1 MTLRLPIRGR
11 YGWQQGAGLLLAA
24 LLLPA
29 GLRAQT
35 SYTLTECIQRVQ
47 EENLQLKQAENQ
59 RAISA
64 TDLKQSKLDFLPDV
78 NASANWRRNWG
89 TSFDA
94 FSFQRVNRT
103 TDFSS
108 PQINASMP
116 LFEGFSRIY
125 RMHQAEHTLAADR
138 LQAESVKNDLI
149 TQTALNFLNILV
161 DKSQLAITRGRIE
174 VLEQQ
179 LTRLQ
184 SLESAGQRTEAE
196 VKNVEAQLALEEVNA
211 VNQQNQLA
219 RDKLRLVQLL
229 QLDPDQDYRF
239 QAPDT
244 MRGGRLNEPLPELS
258 AVVSNAMS
266 TLPQVQA
273 PRQRMAAAA
282 DAAQAARGGLYPT
295 VTLSGNL
302 GSNYTSNGGVPV
314 YEFDTLNIG
323 GQALP
328 IDRELVEV
336 RRDGYFQQLEDNF
349 SQGMNLRVSVPIF
362 NGWQVRR
369 QIQVAEIQHR
379 NAELSLQ
386 QAKNELR
393 NTVEQ
398 AYLDVEAAR
407 KRYRALQKQVR
418 AFEEVFKVT
427 ERQYNAGTVNFLQY
441 REALNNRSR
450 ARNELQQ
457 ARYDY
462 RFKRAILEF
471 YNGAPLQF

>member
-1 MTLRLPIRGR
+1 
-11 YGWQQGAGLLLAA
+11 
-24 LLLPA
+24 
-29 GLRAQT
+29 
-35 SYTLTECIQRVQ
+35 
-47 EENLQLKQAENQ
+47 
-59 RAISA
+59 
-64 TDLKQSKLDFLPDV
+64 
-78 NASANWRRNWG
+78 
-89 TSFDA
+89 
-94 FSFQRVNRT
+94 
-103 TDFSS
+103 
-108 PQINASMP
+108 
-116 LFEGFSRIY
+116 
-125 RMHQAEHTLAADR
+125 
-138 LQAESVKNDLI
+138 
-149 TQTALNFLNILV
+149 
-161 DKSQLAITRGRIE
+161 
-174 VLEQQ
+174 
-179 LTRLQ
+179 
-184 SLESAGQRTEAE
+184 
-196 VKNVEAQLALEEVNA
+196 
-211 VNQQNQLA
+211 
-219 RDKLRLVQLL
+219 
-229 QLDPDQDYRF
+229 
-239 QAPDT
+239 